1 MYVLPLMVNSSPNQL
16 NVLIGFSR
24 SSESNPITF
33 LNNITKL
40 VVVSEVQFAS
50 VEVFTEAQL
59 ISDILDVTPR
69 CFFLRIRQVSKEHV
83 AFALKGQV
91 DRVLRNVG
99 TEFALLFR
107 WVSGFIGPQAVTRL
121 SRISSH
127 PKK

>member
-24 SSESNPITF
+24 SCELNPITF

-69 CFFLRIRQVSKEHV
+69 CFFKDSQSFEGTCCLR
-83 AFALKGQV
+83 
-91 DRVLRNVG
+91 
-99 TEFALLFR
+99 
-107 WVSGFIGPQAVTRL
+107 P
-121 SRISSH
+121 
-127 PKK
+127 